1 MKKVLEVKNLEI
13 SFDTFAGK
21 VQAIRDV
28 SFDLYKGETL
38 AIVGESGSGKSVT
51 TRSIMGLLASN
62 ANVDNGQ
69 ILFNGTDILKK
80 SEKELQKIRGKEIAM
95 IFQDPMTSLDP
106 TMPIGKQ
113 VAESLMKHNKI
124 SKKEGLRQ
132 ALELLN
138 LVGIPNAEKRLK
150 NYPHQFSGGQRQRIG
165 IARALALKPKFIVCD
180 EAVSALDVSIQ
191 PQIIN
196 LLHDLREELNL
207 TYLFITHDLGVVKFI
222 SDRIG
227 VMYFGHL
234 VELASAET
242 IFSNPIHPYTR
253 QLLNAIPTLDEEYR
267 PWALDETHPDLAFN
281 YSKETD
287 ADPDWVEVE
296 PNHFVKCTRK

>member
-1 MKKVLEVKNLEI
+1 MIHKFFASKKDPN
-13 SFDTFAGK
+13 
-21 VQAIRDV
+21 
-28 SFDLYKGETL
+28 YETYIL
-38 AIVGESGSGKSVT
+38 D
-51 TRSIMGLLASN
+51 IMEKCG
-62 ANVDNGQ
+62 
-69 ILFNGTDILKK
+69 LKK
-80 SEKELQKIRGKEIAM
+80 EFIHR
-95 IFQDPMTSLDP
+95 
-106 TMPIGKQ
+106 
-113 VAESLMKHNKI
+113 
-124 SKKEGLRQ
+124 
-132 ALELLN
+132 
-138 LVGIPNAEKRLK
+138 
-150 NYPHQFSGGQRQRIG
+150 YPHQFSGGQRQRIG

-191 PQIIN
+191 SQIIN

-281 YSKETD
+281 YSKETY

>member
-1 MKKVLEVKNLEI
+1 
-13 SFDTFAGK
+13 
-21 VQAIRDV
+21 
-28 SFDLYKGETL
+28 
-38 AIVGESGSGKSVT
+38 
-51 TRSIMGLLASN
+51 
-62 ANVDNGQ
+62 
-69 ILFNGTDILKK
+69 
-80 SEKELQKIRGKEIAM
+80 
-95 IFQDPMTSLDP
+95 
-106 TMPIGKQ
+106 
-113 VAESLMKHNKI
+113 
-124 SKKEGLRQ
+124 
-132 ALELLN
+132 
-138 LVGIPNAEKRLK
+138 
-150 NYPHQFSGGQRQRIG
+150 
-165 IARALALKPKFIVCD
+165 
-180 EAVSALDVSIQ
+180 IQ
-191 PQIIN
+191 SQIIN